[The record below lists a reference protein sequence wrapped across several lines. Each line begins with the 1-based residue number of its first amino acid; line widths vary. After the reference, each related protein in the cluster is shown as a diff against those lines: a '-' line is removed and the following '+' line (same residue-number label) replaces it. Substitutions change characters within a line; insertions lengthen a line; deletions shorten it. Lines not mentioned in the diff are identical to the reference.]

1 MKYQTCLPMGI
12 QVHPLN
18 YDDSNVHKG
27 HHNHD
32 TLAAL
37 LLFAINWSFYSD
49 SICHLWPKQ
58 SLCSQGR

>member
-1 MKYQTCLPMGI
+1 LNGLECSGRYGWILDMKYQTCLPMGI

-18 YDDSNVHKG
+18 YDDSNVYKG

-37 LLFAINWSFYSD
+37 FTFELFAIN
-49 SICHLWPKQ
+49 
-58 SLCSQGR
+58 

>member
-12 QVHPLN
+12 QVHPFN

-37 LLFAINWSFYSD
+37 LLFAIN
-49 SICHLWPKQ
+49 
-58 SLCSQGR
+58 